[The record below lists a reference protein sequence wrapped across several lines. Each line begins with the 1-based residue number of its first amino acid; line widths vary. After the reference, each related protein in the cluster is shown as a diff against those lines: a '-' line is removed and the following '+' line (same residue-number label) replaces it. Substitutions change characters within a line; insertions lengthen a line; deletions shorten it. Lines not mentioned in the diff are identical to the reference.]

1 MAIKRRKPSNLIYGV
16 DDPVPLPTCF
26 LLGLQHS
33 FQVTTALIFAMIV
46 VQGMGATQAE
56 AEFFISMSLLGGGIA
71 TLLQALNKKGVGSG
85 YFMPA
90 VCEPAYISASLLA
103 AKLGGLPLVLGMTA
117 LSGIFEIAISR
128 IVQRMRKVFTP
139 EVMGLVVAMVG
150 ISVIPIAVRNFLGI
164 TDLSPVINPQVLMVS
179 IATLGIMVSIT
190 VWSKG
195 KLRLYSVIIGMVA
208 GYVISFF
215 TGLLPAAHIQQI
227 FSKPLLALPAV
238 TLLRW
243 SFDASL
249 LLPFAIASLCVSV
262 KTIGNLTTCQKI
274 NDADWKR
281 PEMPGIRSGLLAD
294 GLGMSLSGLIGGMG
308 QSTATSNIG
317 LSLGTGATSRQIAFT
332 TGGILI
338 ALAFFPRF
346 AEIFIVMPQPV
357 MGAAPL
363 FAVCFIIFTGFQIMM
378 SRMLDPR
385 KIFILGVS
393 LIFGLSVS
401 ALPQIYA
408 GIQNHWLHPVVTSPL
423 YSATLLAILLTLIF
437 QLGLTKRSSQS
448 LEPGKTKYEH
458 IRDLL
463 DQHGALW
470 GARQEVINRAVSA
483 LNELMEMIASEQLT
497 KEPIQLDMSFDEFN
511 LDLTLQY
518 EGKPIDLT
526 GTYVKPQSLEKNI
539 SGMQLS
545 LCMIRKD
552 ADKIEAA
559 EKDGRQRIVLH
570 FDH

>member
-1 MAIKRRKPSNLIYGV
+1 MKRRKPSNLIYGV
-16 DDPVPLPTCF
+16 DDPVPFPTCF

-33 FQVTTALIFAMIV
+33 FQVTTALIFGLIV
-46 VQGMGATQAE
+46 VQGMGGSQGE
-56 AEFFISMSLLGGGIA
+56 AGFFISMSLLAGGIG

-85 YFMPA
+85 YFMPS
-90 VCEPAYISASLLA
+90 VCEPAYISASLMA

-117 LSGIFEIAISR
+117 LSGIFEMAISR
-128 IVQRMRKVFTP
+128 IVHRLRKVFTP

-150 ISVIPIAVRNFLGI
+150 ITVIPVAVRNFLGI
-164 TDLSPVINPQVLMVS
+164 TDLSPAINPHVLMVS
-179 IATLGIMVSIT
+179 IITLGTMVSIT

-195 KLRLYSVIIGMVA
+195 KLRLYSVIIGMVT
-208 GYVISFF
+208 GYVISYF

-227 FSKPLLALPAV
+227 FGKPLLALPDI

-243 SFDASL
+243 SFDSSM

-281 PEMPGIRSGLLAD
+281 PNMASIRNGLLAD

-308 QSTATSNIG
+308 QSTSTSNIG
-317 LSLGTGATSRQIAFT
+317 LSLGTGATSRKIAFT

-393 LIFGLSVS
+393 LIFGLSVA

-408 GIQNHWLHPVVTSPL
+408 GIENHWLHPVVTSPL
-423 YSATLLAILLTLIF
+423 YISTLLAILLTLIF
-437 QLGLTKRSSQS
+437 QIGLTKRSRQL
-448 LEPGKTKYEH
+448 LETGKTTYEQLQ
-458 IRDLL
+458 DLL
-463 DQHGALW
+463 EQHGALW
-470 GARQEVINRAVSA
+470 GARREVVSRAVSA
-483 LNELMEMIASEQLT
+483 LNELMEMLAAEELT
-497 KEPIQLDMSFDEFN
+497 KEPVQLDMSFDEFN
-511 LDLTLQY
+511 LDLVLQY
-518 EGKPIDLT
+518 TGKPIDLT
-526 GTYVKPQSLEKNI
+526 GTYVKPQSLERTI

-552 ADKIEAA
+552 ADRIDSA

>member
-1 MAIKRRKPSNLIYGV
+1 MKRRKPSNLIYGV
-16 DDPVPLPTCF
+16 DDPVPLPTCL

-33 FQVTTALIFAMIV
+33 FQVTTALIFGLIV
-46 VQGMGATQAE
+46 VQGMGGSQGE
-56 AEFFISMSLLGGGIA
+56 AEFFISMSLLAGGIA

-85 YFMPA
+85 YFMPS
-90 VCEPAYISASLLA
+90 VCEPAYISASLMA

-117 LSGIFEIAISR
+117 LGGVFEMAISR
-128 IVQRMRKVFTP
+128 IVHRLRKVFTP

-150 ISVIPIAVRNFLGI
+150 ISVIPIAIRNFLGI
-164 TDLSPVINPQVLMVS
+164 TDLSPAINPHVLMVS
-179 IATLGIMVSIT
+179 IITLGIMVAIT

-195 KLRLYSVIIGMVA
+195 KLRLYSVIIGMA
-208 GYVISFF
+208 TGYVISFF

-227 FSKPLLALPAV
+227 FSKPLLALPDI

-243 SFDASL
+243 SFDSSM

-281 PEMPGIRSGLLAD
+281 PDMTNIRSGLLAD
-294 GLGMSLSGLIGGMG
+294 GLGMSFSGLVGGMG

-385 KIFILGVS
+385 KIFILGIS

-408 GIQNHWLHPVVTSPL
+408 RIENHWLHPLVTSPL
-423 YSATLLAILLTLIF
+423 YVATLLAILLTLLF
-437 QLGLTKRSSQS
+437 QIGLTKRSRQ
-448 LEPGKTKYEH
+448 LLKTGKTTYEQL
-458 IRDLL
+458 RDILE
-463 DQHGALW
+463 QYGASW
-470 GARQEVINRAVSA
+470 GARPEVVSHAVSA
-483 LNELMEMIASEQLT
+483 LNELMEMLT
-497 KEPIQLDMSFDEFN
+497 AEELTNEPVQLDMSFDEFN
-511 LDLTLQY
+511 LDLVLQY
-518 EGKPIDLT
+518 KGKPIDMT
-526 GTYVKPQSLEKNI
+526 GTYEKPQSLKKNI

-552 ADKIEAA
+552 TDRIDAA
-559 EKDGRQRIVLH
+559 EKDGWQRVVLH